1 MNGRVFTFARRYD
14 HLIPK
19 ENQLRPKEGHSISSS
34 STSLDTPQTSVRE
47 SDNGEGPNSA
57 LSSENNFFTGSG
69 VQRIEKGNR
78 EQNRHPVQ
86 GARQGGEREG
96 AQAEDQPGVRT
107 KSWNLKKRLCKCGEF
122 DW

>member
-57 LSSENNFFTGSG
+57 LSSENNFLQEVECKGSKRATESKTDTPYRG
-69 VQRIEKGNR
+69 QDKEGKERAHRQRINQE
-78 EQNRHPVQ
+78 
-86 GARQGGEREG
+86 
-96 AQAEDQPGVRT
+96 
-107 KSWNLKKRLCKCGEF
+107 
-122 DW
+122 